1 MDKYALRSFMKR
13 IYLIYIALFLSFL
26 TLFVSC
32 TGESVTV
39 EAGVSEPSAI
49 TGIEGSK
56 FADGFDVAT
65 LKTVGKHSVSVIV
78 DGKTKK
84 YTVEVVDTTAPVIE
98 VGEIRINIGDGIA
111 WKKQATVT
119 DNSDGKV
126 EISVDS
132 SAVNTSAEGAY
143 TVTYTATDASGNSS
157 SATATVIVGTMEVT
171 EDMLYTEIDKIIAQI
186 ITDSMTAEA
195 KVRAIYDYVQNSINY
210 ASTAKTDDF
219 VYAAYISLFS
229 SGTGDCYSYFA
240 ASKAFFERLG
250 IENVDMKRAEG
261 GAVGNHYWNLVNIGT
276 KDAPKWYHYD
286 ANPIS
291 GQYSVSGCLLT
302 DSQVEAYDV
311 WRGEGYRKYD
321 KSGIPA
327 SAVEIITDI
336 PELRG

>member
-1 MDKYALRSFMKR
+1 MNKR
-13 IYLIYIALFLSFL
+13 ILTYIAILLCVL
-26 TLFVSC
+26 TLFASC
-32 TGESVTV
+32 SGESVKV
-39 EAGVSEPSAI
+39 EAGATDASAI
-49 TGIEGSK
+49 TGIDGSE
-56 FADGFDVAT
+56 FAEGFDIAL

-84 YTVEVVDTTAPVIE
+84 YTVEVIDTTAPMIE

-119 DNSDGKV
+119 DNSDGK
-126 EISVDS
+126 IDIKVDS
-132 SAVNTSAEGAY
+132 SSVNTSVAGTY
-143 TVTYTATDASGNSS
+143 TVTYTATDASGNSA
-157 SATATVIVGTMEVT
+157 SASATVIVGTKEVT
-171 EDMLYTEIDKIIAQI
+171 EDMLYSEIDRVISQI
-186 ITDSMTAEA
+186 IKPEMNTED
-195 KVRAIYDYVQNSINY
+195 KVRAIYAYVGDSINY

-219 VYAAYISLFS
+219 VYAAYMALFS

-250 IENVDMKRAEG
+250 IENIDMKRTEG
-261 GAVGNHYWNLVNIGT
+261 VAVGDHFWNLVNIGT

-286 ANPIS
+286 ANPVS

-302 DSQVEAYDV
+302 DAQVEAYDA
-311 WRGEGYRKYD
+311 WRGEAYRKYD

-327 SAVEIITDI
+327 SAGEIITDI

>member
-1 MDKYALRSFMKR
+1 MNKR
-13 IYLIYIALFLSFL
+13 FL
-26 TLFVSC
+26 TYTVFLFAFLMLFASC

-39 EAGVSEPSAI
+39 EAGVTDASVIS
-49 TGIEGSK
+49 GVEGSE
-56 FADGFDVAT
+56 FAEGFDLSV
-65 LKTVGKHSVSVIV
+65 LKTLGKHTASVVV
-78 DGKTKK
+78 NGKTKK

-98 VGEIRINIGDGIA
+98 VDEIRINVGDGIA

-119 DNSDGKV
+119 DNSDGVIDIK
-126 EISVDS
+126 VDS
-132 SAVNTSAEGAY
+132 TAVNSSVEGTY
-143 TVTYTATDASGNSS
+143 TVTYTATDESGNSS
-157 SATATVIVGTMEVT
+157 SATATVIVGTKEVT
-171 EDMLYTEIDKIIAQI
+171 EDMLYEEIDKIIAQI
-186 ITDSMTAEA
+186 IKPEMNTEA
-195 KVRAIYDYVQNSINY
+195 KVRAIYAYVQDSINY

-219 VYAAYISLFS
+219 VYAAYMALFS

-250 IENVDMKRAEG
+250 IENIDMKRAEG
-261 GAVGNHYWNLVNIGT
+261 GAAGEHYWNLVNIGT

-302 DSQVEAYDV
+302 DAQVAAYDI

-321 KSGIPA
+321 ATGIPA
-327 SAVEIITDI
+327 SAAEIITDI

>member
-1 MDKYALRSFMKR
+1 MNKR
-13 IYLIYIALFLSFL
+13 ILTYIALCFCLLMIFS
-26 TLFVSC
+26 SC

-39 EAGVSEPSAI
+39 EAGVSDASAI
-49 TGIEGSK
+49 SGVEGSE
-56 FADGFDVAT
+56 FEEGFDVSL
-65 LKTVGKHSVSVIV
+65 LKTLGKHNLSVIV
-78 DGKTKK
+78 DGKVKK
-84 YTVEVVDTTAPVIE
+84 YTVEIVDTTAPVIE

-119 DNSDGKV
+119 DNSDGK
-126 EISVDS
+126 IDIKVDS
-132 SAVNTSAEGAY
+132 SSVNTSAEGTY
-143 TVTYTATDASGNSS
+143 TVTYTATDESGNSS
-157 SATATVIVGTMEVT
+157 SATATVIVGTKEVT
-171 EDMLYTEIDKIIAQI
+171 EGMLYAEIDKVIAQI
-186 ITDSMTAEA
+186 IKPEMNTEA
-195 KVRAIYDYVQNSINY
+195 KVRAIYDYVQDSINY

-219 VYAAYISLFS
+219 VYAAYMSLFS

-261 GAVGNHYWNLVNIGT
+261 SAAGEHYWNFVNIGT

-302 DSQVEAYDV
+302 DAQVAAYDT

-321 KSGIPA
+321 KTGIPA
-327 SAVEIITDI
+327 SATEIITDI